1 MQAPHDK
8 EGSLKQNGQN
18 RRWPFAAGSG
28 LTIAGITVVL
38 SAAVLLWIFWTNW
51 FSGLMLVTAT
61 GCWLLILYFFR
72 DPQRIV
78 NPKPGVALSPGDGT
92 VVEVTSERE
101 ETYLDADIV
110 RISIFLSL
118 TDVHVQR
125 VPLDG
130 RVTHV
135 DHRPGQFLQ
144 AFKPEASQVNEAIS
158 MVVDTVYGRILV
170 RQIAGM
176 LARRCVNY
184 ARSGEQVC
192 AGQRFGLI
200 RFGSRVDLFLPPG
213 AQVLVTVGDKVR
225 GGITPV
231 ARFQAGAA

>member
-1 MQAPHDK
+1 MNEEAGV
-8 EGSLKQNGQN
+8 EQNGQN

-28 LTIAGITVVL
+28 LTITGITVVL
-38 SAAVLLWIFWTNW
+38 GAAVLTWSYWPNFLTVF
-51 FSGLMLVTAT
+51 FLALAA

-72 DPQRIV
+72 DPQRII
-78 NPKPGVALSPGDGT
+78 NPEPGIALSPGDGT
-92 VVEVTSERE
+92 VVAVASERE
-101 ETYLDADIV
+101 ETYLDADVV

-118 TDVHVQR
+118 MDVHVQR

-130 RVTHV
+130 RVTRV
-135 DHRPGQFLQ
+135 DHRPGRYLQ

-158 MVVDTVYGRILV
+158 MVVETAYGRILV

-184 ARSGEQVC
+184 ARSGEELC

-213 AQVLVTVGDKVR
+213 AQVLVATGDKVS

-231 ARFQAGAA
+231 ARLQAGPS